1 MKIRQAMKII
11 NNDYGLVFKYKK
23 NTISKADK
31 VFQKKCKL
39 KKWSELL

>member
-31 VFQKKCKL
+31 VFQK
-39 KKWSELL
+39 SEN